1 MTKTKPKARL
11 RMIVADDAPFIREI
25 VRSLAEKN
33 GIDLVGEAIDGVD
46 VVELT
51 EKLRP
56 DLVLMDIIMPR
67 KSGIDATKEILGK
80 FPGTK
85 VIAFSTADHETM
97 VLRALDAG
105 CCNYVIKPFEGDQL
119 LAVIKKSVA

>member
-1 MTKTKPKARL
+1 MTKTKPKSPL

-25 VRSLAEKN
+25 VRNLAEKN
-33 GIDLVGEAIDGVD
+33 GIELVGEAIDGVD
-46 VVELT
+46 AVELA
-51 EKLRP
+51 EKLQP
-56 DLVLMDIIMPR
+56 DIVLMDIIMPR
-67 KSGIDATKEILGK
+67 KSGIDAAREILSRR
-80 FPGTK
+80 PETK

>member
-1 MTKTKPKARL
+1 MAKTKQKPRL

-25 VRSLAEKN
+25 VRHLAEKN
-33 GIDLVGEAIDGVD
+33 GIDLVGEAVDGVD
-46 VVELT
+46 AVELT

-56 DLVLMDIIMPR
+56 DIVLMDIIMPR
-67 KSGIDATKEILGK
+67 KTGIDATKEILDK
-80 FPGTK
+80 LPKTK

-105 CCNYVIKPFEGDQL
+105 CCNYIVKPFDGEQL